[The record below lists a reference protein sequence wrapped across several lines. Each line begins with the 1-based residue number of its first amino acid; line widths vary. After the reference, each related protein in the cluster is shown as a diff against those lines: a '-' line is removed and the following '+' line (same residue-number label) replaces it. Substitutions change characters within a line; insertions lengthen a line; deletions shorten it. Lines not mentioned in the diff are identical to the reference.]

1 MTRVRRNEMKRLLAI
16 VLLSM
21 LAALPAVA
29 AGKVHRLAFQISDE
43 SPDKMN
49 LVLGNASNVARY
61 YSAKGEEV
69 EIKVV
74 AFNAGVNMMRTDKSP
89 VLERLKSVT
98 ESLPN
103 LTLEVCGN
111 TLEGMAH
118 RENKQV
124 SDIPLFAGSKVVT
137 AGVVELIE
145 LSEKGYT
152 IVRP

>member
-1 MTRVRRNEMKRLLAI
+1 MKRLLLATAL
-16 VLLSM
+16 VLAVTAPAF
-21 LAALPAVA
+21 AADKD
-29 AGKVHRLAFQISDE
+29 KVHRLALQVSDE
-43 SPDKMN
+43 SPEKMTTALN
-49 LVLGNASNVARY
+49 NAANVARY
-61 YSAKGEEV
+61 YSEKGEEV
-69 EIKVV
+69 EIRIV
-74 AFNAGVNMMRTDKSP
+74 AFSGGVNMMRTDKSP

-124 SDIPLFAGSKVVT
+124 SDIPLYKGSKIVP
-137 AGVVELIE
+137 AGVVELLE
-145 LSEKGYT
+145 LNEKGYT

>member
-1 MTRVRRNEMKRLLAI
+1 MKFRDTL
-16 VLLSM
+16 
-21 LAALPAVA
+21 LAALIVLAAWPAA
-29 AGKVHRLAFQISDE
+29 AADNIHHLALQISDE
-43 SPDKMN
+43 SPEKMTT
-49 LVLGNASNVARY
+49 VLNNAANVSRY
-61 YSAKGEEV
+61 YSEKGEEV

-124 SDIPLFAGSKVVT
+124 SDIPLFAGSKVVQ

>member
-1 MTRVRRNEMKRLLAI
+1 MKRLL
-16 VLLSM
+16 
-21 LAALPAVA
+21 LALAFLIA
-29 AGKVHRLAFQISDE
+29 AQPTFAADKDKVHHLALQISDE
-43 SPDKMN
+43 SPEKMTT
-49 LVLGNASNVARY
+49 VLNNAANVSRY
-61 YSAKGEEV
+61 YSEKGEEV

-89 VLERLKSVT
+89 VLERLTSVT

-118 RENKQV
+118 RENKKV
-124 SDIPLFAGSKVVT
+124 SDIPLFAGSKIVT

>member
-1 MTRVRRNEMKRLLAI
+1 MKRLLLALAFLI
-16 VLLSM
+16 VVQPAF
-21 LAALPAVA
+21 AADKD
-29 AGKVHRLAFQISDE
+29 KVHRLALQISDE
-43 SPDKMN
+43 SPEKMTT
-49 LVLGNASNVARY
+49 VLNNAANVSRY
-61 YSAKGEEV
+61 YSEKGEEV

-111 TLEGMAH
+111 TLDCMAH
-118 RENKQV
+118 RENKKV
-124 SDIPLFAGSKVVT
+124 SDIPLFAGSKIVT

>member
-1 MTRVRRNEMKRLLAI
+1 MKRFLIA
-16 VLLSM
+16 
-21 LAALPAVA
+21 AALVLATAWPAVA
-29 AGKVHRLAFQISDE
+29 ADKVHRLALQISDE
-43 SPDKMN
+43 SPEKMTT
-49 LVLGNASNVARY
+49 VLNNAANVSRY
-61 YSAKGEEV
+61 YSEKGEEV
-69 EIKVV
+69 EIRIV

-111 TLEGMAH
+111 TLDNMAH

-124 SDIPLFAGSKVVT
+124 SEIPLFAGSKIVP
-137 AGVVELIE
+137 AGVVELIDLNE
-145 LSEKGYT
+145 QGWT

>member
-1 MTRVRRNEMKRLLAI
+1 MKRLLLATAL
-16 VLLSM
+16 V
-21 LAALPAVA
+21 LAAAAPAVA
-29 AGKVHRLAFQISDE
+29 ADKVHHLALQISDE
-43 SPDKMN
+43 SPEKMTT
-49 LVLGNASNVARY
+49 VLNNAANVARY
-61 YSAKGEEV
+61 YSEKGEEV
-69 EIKVV
+69 EIRIV

-111 TLEGMAH
+111 TLDGMAH

-124 SDIPLFAGSKVVT
+124 SDIPLFAGSRIVT

>member
-1 MTRVRRNEMKRLLAI
+1 MKLRTIALALLLA
-16 VLLSM
+16 
-21 LAALPAVA
+21 LAAGPSFA
-29 AGKVHRLAFQISDE
+29 ADKDKVHRLALQISDD
-43 SPDKMN
+43 SPEKMTT
-49 LVLGNASNVARY
+49 VLNNAANVSRY
-61 YSAKGEEV
+61 YSEKGEEV

-74 AFNAGVNMMRTDKSP
+74 AFNGGVNMMRTDKSP

-111 TLEGMAH
+111 TLDGMAH
-118 RENKQV
+118 RENKKV
-124 SDIPLFAGSKVVT
+124 SDIPLFAGSKVVP

-145 LSEKGYT
+145 LGEKGYT

>member
-1 MTRVRRNEMKRLLAI
+1 MKRFLLA
-16 VLLSM
+16 
-21 LAALPAVA
+21 AALAFAAAVPAIA
-29 AGKVHRLAFQISDE
+29 ADKDKVHHLALQISDE
-43 SPDKMN
+43 SPEKMTT
-49 LVLGNASNVARY
+49 VLNNAANVSRY
-61 YSAKGEEV
+61 YSEKGEEV
-69 EIKVV
+69 DIRIV

-111 TLEGMAH
+111 TLDGMAH
-118 RENKQV
+118 RENKKV
-124 SDIPLFAGSKVVT
+124 SEIPLFAGSKIVT

>member
-1 MTRVRRNEMKRLLAI
+1 MKRFLLA
-16 VLLSM
+16 
-21 LAALPAVA
+21 AALAFAAAVPAIA
-29 AGKVHRLAFQISDE
+29 ADKDKVHHLALQISDE
-43 SPDKMN
+43 SAEKMTT
-49 LVLGNASNVARY
+49 VLNNAANVSRY
-61 YSAKGEEV
+61 YSEKGEEV
-69 EIKVV
+69 DIRIV

-111 TLEGMAH
+111 TLDGMAH
-118 RENKQV
+118 RENKKV
-124 SDIPLFAGSKVVT
+124 SEIPLFAGSKIVT

>member
-1 MTRVRRNEMKRLLAI
+1 MKRLL
-16 VLLSM
+16 
-21 LAALPAVA
+21 LALAFLVVVHPAFA
-29 AGKVHRLAFQISDE
+29 ADKNKVHHLALQISDE
-43 SPDKMN
+43 SPEKMTT
-49 LVLGNASNVARY
+49 VLNNAANVSRY
-61 YSAKGEEV
+61 YSEKGEEV

-103 LTLEVCGN
+103 LVLEVCGN

-145 LSEKGYT
+145 LNEKGYT

>member
-1 MTRVRRNEMKRLLAI
+1 MKRLLLATAL
-16 VLLSM
+16 V
-21 LAALPAVA
+21 LAAAVPAIA
-29 AGKVHRLAFQISDE
+29 ADKDKVHHLALQISDE
-43 SPDKMN
+43 SPDKMTT
-49 LVLGNASNVARY
+49 VLNNAANVSRY
-61 YSAKGEEV
+61 YSEKGEEV
-69 EIKVV
+69 EIRIV

-111 TLEGMAH
+111 TLDGMAH

-124 SDIPLFAGSKVVT
+124 SDIPLFAGSKIVP

-145 LSEKGYT
+145 LNEKGYT

>member
-1 MTRVRRNEMKRLLAI
+1 MKRLL
-16 VLLSM
+16 
-21 LAALPAVA
+21 LATALVFAAVWPAVA
-29 AGKVHRLAFQISDE
+29 ADKIHRLALQISDE
-43 SPDKMN
+43 SSEKMTT
-49 LVLGNASNVARY
+49 VLNNAANVSRY
-61 YSAKGEEV
+61 YSEKGEEV
-69 EIKVV
+69 EIRIV

-111 TLEGMAH
+111 TLDSMAH
-118 RENKQV
+118 RENKKV
-124 SDIPLFAGSKVVT
+124 SEIPLFAGSKIVT

>member
-1 MTRVRRNEMKRLLAI
+1 MKRFLLA
-16 VLLSM
+16 
-21 LAALPAVA
+21 AALALAVAGPAVA
-29 AGKVHRLAFQISDE
+29 ADKVHRLALQISDE
-43 SPDKMN
+43 SPEKMTT
-49 LVLGNASNVARY
+49 VLNNAANVSRY
-61 YSAKGEEV
+61 YSEKGEEV
-69 EIKVV
+69 EIRIV

-124 SDIPLFAGSKVVT
+124 SDIPLFAGSKVVP

>member
-1 MTRVRRNEMKRLLAI
+1 MKRFLLA
-16 VLLSM
+16 
-21 LAALPAVA
+21 AALAFAAAVPAIA
-29 AGKVHRLAFQISDE
+29 ADKDKVHHLALQISDE
-43 SPDKMN
+43 SPEKMTT
-49 LVLGNASNVARY
+49 VLNNAANVSRY
-61 YSAKGEEV
+61 YSEKGEEV
-69 EIKVV
+69 EIRIV

-111 TLEGMAH
+111 TLDNMAH
-118 RENKQV
+118 RENKKV
-124 SDIPLFAGSKVVT
+124 SEIPLFAGSKVVT

>member
-1 MTRVRRNEMKRLLAI
+1 MKRLL
-16 VLLSM
+16 
-21 LAALPAVA
+21 LALAFLIAAQPAFA
-29 AGKVHRLAFQISDE
+29 ADKDKVHRLALQISDE
-43 SPDKMN
+43 SPEKMTT
-49 LVLGNASNVARY
+49 VLNNAANVSRY
-61 YSAKGEEV
+61 YSEKGEEV

-118 RENKQV
+118 RENKKV

>member
-1 MTRVRRNEMKRLLAI
+1 MKRLLFATAL
-16 VLLSM
+16 V
-21 LAALPAVA
+21 LAAAAPAVA
-29 AGKVHRLAFQISDE
+29 ADKVHHLALQISDE
-43 SPDKMN
+43 SPEKMTT
-49 LVLGNASNVARY
+49 VLNNAANVARY
-61 YSAKGEEV
+61 YSEKGEEV
-69 EIKVV
+69 EIRIV

-111 TLEGMAH
+111 TLDGMAH
-118 RENKQV
+118 RENKKV
-124 SDIPLFAGSKVVT
+124 SDIPLFAGSKIVT

>member
-1 MTRVRRNEMKRLLAI
+1 MKRLL
-16 VLLSM
+16 
-21 LAALPAVA
+21 LALAFLIAAQPAFAVDKD
-29 AGKVHRLAFQISDE
+29 KVHHLALQISDE
-43 SPDKMN
+43 SPEKMTT
-49 LVLGNASNVARY
+49 VLNNAANVSRY
-61 YSAKGEEV
+61 YSEKGEEV
-69 EIKVV
+69 EIRIV

-118 RENKQV
+118 RENKKV
-124 SDIPLFAGSKVVT
+124 SDIPLFAGSKVVP